1 MAVTALA
8 TTLLV
13 IGIHEST
20 RVNNIIVIIKVAI
33 VVLFIVAGAA
43 FIDTAN
49 WRTAANPAGAFVP
62 PNLGPGEFGWS
73 GVLRGAAVVFFA
85 YIGFDSVSTA
95 AQEARNPQRDM
106 PIGILG
112 SLVVCALLYLMVGF
126 VVTGVI
132 PYDRLNVPDPIAVA
146 VNALGLRW
154 LAPIVTLGAILGLSS
169 VVLVSL
175 LGQSRIFFVM
185 ARDGL
190 LPPAFGLVHPR
201 FRTPHVT
208 TIVTGV
214 ICTILAGLL
223 PIGLVGELVS
233 IGTLLA
239 FAIVCAGVLTLRITE
254 PDLPRPFRTPA
265 VWLVAPAGVLS
276 AAFLMF
282 GLPRDTWLRLGVWL
296 AIGLGIYL
304 AYGIRH
310 SRLRARATA
319 RTR

>member
-1 MAVTALA
+1 M
-8 TTLLV
+8 
-13 IGIHEST
+13 
-20 RVNNIIVIIKVAI
+20 VASSSPASF
-33 VVLFIVAGAA
+33 LRPAERAGP
-43 FIDTAN
+43 D
-49 WRTAANPAGAFVP
+49 
-62 PNLGPGEFGWS
+62 
-73 GVLRGAAVVFFA
+73 RGCR
-85 YIGFDSVSTA
+85 
-95 AQEARNPQRDM
+95 QCP
-106 PIGILG
+106 
-112 SLVVCALLYLMVGF
+112 
-126 VVTGVI
+126 
-132 PYDRLNVPDPIAVA
+132 
-146 VNALGLRW
+146 GLRW

-282 GLPRDTWLRLGVWL
+282 GLPRDTCCASASGSPSGSVSTSLT
-296 AIGLGIYL
+296 
-304 AYGIRH
+304 AYATAGSGRG
-310 SRLRARATA
+310 RRRARGDPLRGPRVAAVRSPDRAVAGTGERA
-319 RTR
+319 AGRWFRPRPPHRYSPARRSGVRRPASRTRRRCSACAM